1 MTPSAWYS
9 FWVGE
14 SLMQDLDAVYHDGV
28 FEPLTAPALP
38 EGARVHLRVESAIQ
52 GEDSLSLASQV
63 YEGLTAEQIAEIEAI
78 ALDRSRFMTRFIS

>member
-1 MTPSAWYS
+1 MACYS
-9 FWVGE
+9 FRVGE

-52 GEDSLSLASQV
+52 GEDSLSLAGQV
-63 YEGLTAEQIAEIEAI
+63 YDGLTAEQIAEIEEI
-78 ALDRSRFMTRFIS
+78 ALDRSRFTTRFIS

>member
-1 MTPSAWYS
+1 LACYS
-9 FWVGE
+9 FRVGE

-52 GEDSLSLASQV
+52 GEDSLSLAGQV
-63 YEGLTAEQIAEIEAI
+63 YDGLTAEQIAEIEEI
-78 ALDRSRFMTRFIS
+78 ALDRSRFTTRFIS